1 MGRCRHVVLTVLA
14 AWGPMLG
21 TLGGCPSHPRPLPL
35 PSPLALYGVYVHL
48 PHSLCHC
55 QPAAI
60 PPRTGGTGSIAYEQ
74 HSSCLPRHREQR
86 FGNALISFSPSI
98 PIDDPFGG
106 AVADPSVQGS
116 YPWAR
121 PNVQREF
128 STPQMGQRPGL
139 RSPVEPPEGAVGC
152 SGVLP
157 VLPQLWQKSGAK
169 TSGLQGLREAAILL
183 LTKDLSMHFF
193 FLFF

>member
-1 MGRCRHVVLTVLA
+1 MWCSLCLQHGVPCWEHWGAALPTHGPFPSPAPWHSMGCVSTYPTPFA
-14 AWGPMLG
+14 TANQQ
-21 TLGGCPSHPRPLPL
+21 PSHPAQVAPDRL
-35 PSPLALYGVYVHL
+35 
-48 PHSLCHC
+48 
-55 QPAAI
+55 
-60 PPRTGGTGSIAYEQ
+60 RTNSIVRA
-74 HSSCLPRHREQR
+74 SPRHREQR

-106 AVADPSVQGS
+106 AVADPSGRGS

-139 RSPVEPPEGAVGC
+139 RSPVEPPGGAVGC

>member
-1 MGRCRHVVLTVLA
+1 MGCVSTYPTPFA
-14 AWGPMLG
+14 TANQQ
-21 TLGGCPSHPRPLPL
+21 PSHPPQVAPDRL
-35 PSPLALYGVYVHL
+35 
-48 PHSLCHC
+48 
-55 QPAAI
+55 
-60 PPRTGGTGSIAYEQ
+60 RTSSIVRA
-74 HSSCLPRHREQR
+74 SPRHREQR

-139 RSPVEPPEGAVGC
+139 RSPVEPPGGAVGC

-169 TSGLQGLREAAILL
+169 TSGLQGLREATILL